1 MAEENKQ
8 PPVQETDELKDYRN
22 EDGTF
27 NEDKLKQAMT
37 EKKYYRQQI
46 SKLRNMP
53 AKVDEYNENFALDSK
68 FDEYIS
74 DENNKKKLDDVFG
87 KLDQLCFDKGINVER
102 NHDIRR
108 FILDEMVESGAVDLT
123 PKADKEAKAKADH
136 EAYLKELQD
145 GIGDSTNLDAWQESL
160 LGWLKTFANSEPEYS
175 MYENIVK
182 NSANGALSMNK
193 IRQAMMGN
201 RIPIVNSDPTYN
213 EEEWQREF
221 NKADRDTQNKMLEE
235 RAKKLTKKL

>member
-1 MAEENKQ
+1 MAEETK
-8 PPVQETDELKDYRN
+8 PTGGQETDELKDYRN

-53 AKVDEYNENFALDSK
+53 AKIEEYDADFNLDSK
-68 FDEYIS
+68 FDEYVS
-74 DENNKKKLDDVFG
+74 DENNKKKLDAVFG
-87 KLDQLCFDKGINVER
+87 KLNQLCFDKGINVER

-160 LGWLKTFANSEPEYS
+160 LGWLKTFANSESEYS

>member
-22 EDGTF
+22 EDGSF

-53 AKVDEYNENFALDSK
+53 AKVEEYGENFALDSK
-68 FDEYIS
+68 FDEFVS
-74 DENNKKKLDDVFG
+74 DEKNKEKIDKVFSKLDA
-87 KLDQLCFDKGINVER
+87 LCFDKGINVER

-108 FILDEMVESGAVDLT
+108 FLLDEMVESGAVDLT

>member
-53 AKVDEYNENFALDSK
+53 AKVEEYGENFALDSK
-68 FDEYIS
+68 FDEFVS
-74 DENNKKKLDDVFG
+74 DEKNKEKIDKVFSKLDA
-87 KLDQLCFDKGINVER
+87 LCFDKGINVER

-108 FILDEMVESGAVDLT
+108 FLLDEMVESGAVDLT

>member
-8 PPVQETDELKDYRN
+8 PSAQETDELKDYRN

-53 AKVDEYNENFALDSK
+53 AKIEEYDADFNLDSK
-68 FDEYIS
+68 FDEYVS

-87 KLDQLCFDKGINVER
+87 KLNQLCFDKGINVER

-108 FILDEMVESGAVDLT
+108 FLLDEMVESGAVDLT

-160 LGWLKTFANSEPEYS
+160 LGWLKTFANSETEYS

>member
-8 PPVQETDELKDYRN
+8 PSVQETDELKDYRN
-22 EDGTF
+22 EDGSF

-53 AKVDEYNENFALDSK
+53 AKIEEYDADFNLDSK
-68 FDEYIS
+68 FDEYVS

-87 KLDQLCFDKGINVER
+87 KLNQLCFDKGINVER

-108 FILDEMVESGAVDLT
+108 FLLDEMVESGTVDLT

-145 GIGDSTNLDAWQESL
+145 GIGDSTNLDAWQDSL
-160 LGWLKTFANSEPEYS
+160 LGWLKTFANSETEYS

>member
-8 PPVQETDELKDYRN
+8 PVQETDELKDYRN

-53 AKVDEYNENFALDSK
+53 AKIDEYDADFNLDSK
-68 FDEYIS
+68 FDEYVS
-74 DENNKKKLDDVFG
+74 DENNKKKLDAVFG
-87 KLDQLCFDKGINVER
+87 KLNQLCFDKGINVER

-160 LGWLKTFANSEPEYS
+160 LGWLKTFANSETEYS

>member
-53 AKVDEYNENFALDSK
+53 TKIDEYDADFNLDSK
-68 FDEYIS
+68 FDEYVS
-74 DENNKKKLDDVFG
+74 DENNKKKLDAVFG
-87 KLDQLCFDKGINVER
+87 KLNQLCFDKGINVER

>member
-8 PPVQETDELKDYRN
+8 PSGQETDELKDYRN

-53 AKVDEYNENFALDSK
+53 AKIEEYDADFNLDSK
-68 FDEYIS
+68 FDEYVS

-87 KLDQLCFDKGINVER
+87 KLNQLCFDKGINVER

-108 FILDEMVESGAVDLT
+108 FLLDEMVESGAVDLT

-160 LGWLKTFANSEPEYS
+160 LGWLKTFANSETEYS

>member
-1 MAEENKQ
+1 MAEENK
-8 PPVQETDELKDYRN
+8 PSSVQETDELKDYRN

-53 AKVDEYNENFALDSK
+53 AKIEEYDADFNLDSK
-68 FDEYIS
+68 FDEYVS

-87 KLDQLCFDKGINVER
+87 KLNQLCFDKGINVER

-108 FILDEMVESGAVDLT
+108 FILDEMVENGTVDLT

-160 LGWLKTFANSEPEYS
+160 LGWLKTFANSETEYS

>member
-1 MAEENKQ
+1 MAEETK
-8 PPVQETDELKDYRN
+8 PTGGQETDELKDYRN

-53 AKVDEYNENFALDSK
+53 AKIEEYDADFNLDSK
-68 FDEYIS
+68 FDEYVS
-74 DENNKKKLDDVFG
+74 DENNKKKLDAVFG
-87 KLDQLCFDKGINVER
+87 KLNQLCFDKGINVER

-108 FILDEMVESGAVDLT
+108 FLLDEMVESGAVDLT

>member
-1 MAEENKQ
+1 MAEETK
-8 PPVQETDELKDYRN
+8 PTGGQETDELKDYRN

-53 AKVDEYNENFALDSK
+53 AKIEEYDADFNLDSK
-68 FDEYIS
+68 FDEYVS
-74 DENNKKKLDDVFG
+74 DENNKKKLDAVFG
-87 KLDQLCFDKGINVER
+87 KLNQLCFDKGINVER

>member
-8 PPVQETDELKDYRN
+8 PVQETDELKDYRN

-53 AKVDEYNENFALDSK
+53 AKIDEYDADFNLDSK
-68 FDEYIS
+68 FDEYVS
-74 DENNKKKLDDVFG
+74 DENNKKKLDAVFG
-87 KLDQLCFDKGINVER
+87 KLNQLCFDKGINVER

>member
-1 MAEENKQ
+1 MAEETK
-8 PPVQETDELKDYRN
+8 PTGGQETDELKDYRN

-53 AKVDEYNENFALDSK
+53 AKVEEYGENFTLDSK
-68 FDEYIS
+68 FDEFVS
-74 DENNKKKLDDVFG
+74 DEKNKEKIDKVFNKLDS
-87 KLDQLCFDKGINVER
+87 LCFDKGINVER

-108 FILDEMVESGAVDLT
+108 FLLDEMTESGVIDLT
-123 PKADKEAKAKADH
+123 PKADKEAQEKAKHD
-136 EAYLKELQD
+136 AYLKELQD
-145 GIGDSTNLDAWQESL
+145 GLGDTTNVDAWSEAL
-160 LGWLKTFANSEPEYS
+160 LDWLKTFANSEGEYS
-175 MYENIVK
+175 FYENIVK
-182 NSANGALSMNK
+182 TNANGALSMNK

-201 RIPIVNSDPTYN
+201 RIPIINSDPQYN
-213 EEEWQREF
+213 EEEWQRNF
-221 NKADRDTQNKMLEE
+221 NKADVETQNKMLEE